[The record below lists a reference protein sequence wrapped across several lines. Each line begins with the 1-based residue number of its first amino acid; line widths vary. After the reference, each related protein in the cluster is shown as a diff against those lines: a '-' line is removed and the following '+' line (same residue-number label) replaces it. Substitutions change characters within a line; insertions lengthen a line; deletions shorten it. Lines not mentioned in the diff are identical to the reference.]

1 MNETEKIT
9 IAALLHDIGKF
20 RQRALDPSF
29 SHTHQWHSRE
39 FILELAKAESE
50 QVKREFE
57 EIALISYNH
66 HDKPHDTP
74 TVKSLIYADW
84 ITSAER
90 EEGRYSEKRPVPEQP
105 MFSIFS
111 MITKENHPN
120 EKYYDY
126 FPFGLNRSLKP
137 VEGGEARVELKPEWK
152 EFSREAKRIKK
163 DDFHCFLFSLLYL
176 LKKYTFFIPSATYGG
191 EEKTIVPDVSLFYH
205 LSTTAAFA
213 NCIYRFETG
222 GGIGDDYFTLI
233 FGDIS
238 GLQDFIYTISSKK
251 ALKSLKGRS
260 VCLEL
265 LNRAAAYKILN
276 ALELP
281 ITNLISCSPGS
292 FIVLAPNLEEMED
305 KLKKSRIEITNWL
318 LEKFGGDIYIS
329 IDWICFNKRRAREIV
344 EVIGDAKK
352 KVEDNK
358 RRKFSEILDEIERD
372 YEGYKKF
379 FILMEPE
386 KKETCDV
393 CKREYK
399 PECNET
405 DEEGIKK
412 CKTCSKFE
420 DLAFWLRNADCIIE
434 IPGFKEEFM
443 KEERL
448 ELEKTGVKVLDT
460 YFFFKPKQMDLK
472 SILPTFAPESKVY
485 VYKINSTDF
494 EPNFEIETE
503 AKVGYGFDFFATYAP
518 EKKKGIG
525 IKDFDELADES
536 EGAKRIGVLRMDVD
550 NSGEIFKQRVNNW
563 HGWASWDLKCKN
575 EECGK
580 IIEGISCRKCDNC
593 GEEKEIE
600 WVSKEKAWICKCG
613 HKIPVTQKCDCGG
626 ELEPISKMTPA
637 RYSTLSSLMN
647 LFFHACVDEVCSKG
661 GFFNPQYLGKG
672 DLYLIYS
679 GGDDLFLVGS
689 WNKVYEAA
697 LKIKEEFDIFIG
709 ENRDITISA
718 SLLDVY
724 KKIPVHRFAEVA
736 KHELEEK
743 AKKKEDGHGNITKNA
758 ISIFGF
764 AKKWDSFHDYHK
776 LKDLLYQSIKD
787 GKVSRSFLH
796 FLYMIDKEAQKE
808 EAISRVRALYRLSRF
823 EEQGMEV
830 KGLKEEIFTCIKND
844 LYIPVRWAEMLTR
857 REEVS

>member
-1 MNETEKIT
+1 MNEAEKIT

-29 SHTHQWHSRE
+29 SHTHQWHSKE
-39 FILELAKAESE
+39 FILELAREESRE
-50 QVKREFE
+50 EIKRDLE
-57 EIALISYNH
+57 EIARISYSH
-66 HDKPHDTP
+66 HDKSHDTP
-74 TVKSLIYADW
+74 AVKSLIYADW

-90 EEGRYSEKRPVPEQP
+90 EEGRYSEKRPVAEQP
-105 MFSIFS
+105 MLSIFS
-111 MITKENHPN
+111 MITKEKHPN

-126 FPFGLNRSLKP
+126 SPFGLNRSLKP
-137 VEGGEARVELKPEWK
+137 VEGRKARVELRPEWE

-163 DDFHCFLFSLLYL
+163 DDFHCFLFSLLHL

-222 GGIGDDYFTLI
+222 GGIGDDYFILI

-260 VCLEL
+260 VYLEL

-292 FIVLAPNLEEMED
+292 FIILAPNLQEIEVA
-305 KLKKSRIEITNWL
+305 LKKSRREINTWL
-318 LEKFGGDIYIS
+318 MEEFNGDIYIS
-329 IDWICFNKRRAREIV
+329 IDWVSFDKARAKEIV
-344 EVIGDAKK
+344 NVIGEAKE
-352 KVEDNK
+352 KVDDNK
-358 RRKFSEILDEIERD
+358 RRKFFEILDEID
-372 YEGYKKF
+372 YEKF
-379 FILMEPE
+379 FILMDPR
-386 KKETCDV
+386 KKEVCEV
-393 CKREYK
+393 CKRDYEPK
-399 PECNET
+399 DIVT

-420 DLAFWLRNADCIIE
+420 DLAFWLRNTDCIIE

-443 KEERL
+443 KEKRL
-448 ELEKTGVKVLDT
+448 ELKETGVKVLDT

-494 EPNFEIETE
+494 EPNFEIETGG

-518 EKKKGIG
+518 EKEKGIG

-550 NSGEIFKQRVNNW
+550 YLGEIFSQRVNNW

-575 EECGK
+575 CGK
-580 IIEGISCRKCDNC
+580 IIEGISCKKCDNC
-593 GEEKEIE
+593 GEEREIK

-613 HKIPVTQKCDCGG
+613 HKIPVTQRCDCGG

-647 LFFHACVDEVCSKG
+647 VFFHACVDKVCSDG

-697 LKIKEEFDIFIG
+697 LKIKEEFDIFVG

-718 SLLDVY
+718 SLLDVH

-736 KHELEEK
+736 KYELDEK
-743 AKKKEDGHGNITKNA
+743 AKKRKKIENGEEKVIKDA
-758 ISIFGF
+758 ISIFRKEKSWGSF
-764 AKKWDSFHDYHK
+764 RDYYELKNSLYDS
-776 LKDLLYQSIKD
+776 IED
-787 GKVSRSFLH
+787 GKISRGFLH
-796 FLYMIDKEAQKE
+796 FLYVIDEEAQRGD
-808 EAISRVRALYRLSRF
+808 ISRVRALALYHFSRF
-823 EEQGMEV
+823 EEQGMRV
-830 KGLKEEIFTCIKND
+830 KGLEKEIFTCIKND